1 MYKAL
6 VKSRVRR
13 NVKLFLKKKSK
24 KKKLGNTNAKFC
36 SSETLNVL
44 TQLDFTVEVVL
55 YIQKV
60 NS

>member
-6 VKSRVRR
+6 VKSRVRT
-13 NVKLFLKKKSK
+13 NVKLLKKKI

-36 SSETLNVL
+36 SSKTLNVL